1 MLEAGFAALSFSET
15 SFMTLRMLGG
25 FVLPAGHLIIDV
37 SETAGFPP
45 PPGGDGLRQ
54 ASPKRKRGRYGLL
67 RRWKNRHFG
76 LHHRHQGRG
85 RTYPTPPRWSLKT
98 PTALFSAGS
107 ASSGDGGRGEW
118 QSYCVLVPN
127 SKNPDARVR
136 FKALC
141 ATTDGLQ
148 IAQAGLAR
156 PRRLLRHP
164 PAWPAP
170 VSHGGPGVDIGL
182 LEQTQNATR
191 DPRLKKPEHA
201 PLRRRL
207 NLLSAQNADRFN

>member
-148 IAQAGLAR
+148 IAQADLAR
-156 PRRLLRHP
+156 H
-164 PAWPAP
+164 
-170 VSHGGPGVDIGL
+170 GPGDFFGTCQHSL
-182 LEQTQNATR
+182 LQFHMADQGWTSGCWSRPKT
-191 DPRLKKPEHA
+191 
-201 PLRRRL
+201 PLETP
-207 NLLSAQNADRFN
+207 A